1 MVKKRFFIGF
11 NGIFL
16 VLFLDICL
24 LISIRTVDHHGR
36 FESITDKWQTLLYV
50 SGVYVSLLL
59 FEMILFLIMRHR
71 KISRLLDKSYKD
83 LFFRSYFFD
92 KGDSIIKSSS
102 IKLAAKNK
110 RVAVFFWLQIS
121 SKRLLKNS
129 YF

>member
-83 LFFRSYFFD
+83 LFFRSYLFD

>member
-50 SGVYVSLLL
+50 SGVYVSLHFTFREFMLV
-59 FEMILFLIMRHR
+59 FSFL
-71 KISRLLDKSYKD
+71 K
-83 LFFRSYFFD
+83 
-92 KGDSIIKSSS
+92 
-102 IKLAAKNK
+102 
-110 RVAVFFWLQIS
+110 
-121 SKRLLKNS
+121 
-129 YF
+129 

>member
-50 SGVYVSLLL
+50 LGVYVSLLL

-71 KISRLLDKSYKD
+71 KISRLLDSWTSHIRTC
-83 LFFRSYFFD
+83 FFVAIY
-92 KGDSIIKSSS
+92 GDIYVTIFL
-102 IKLAAKNK
+102 IREIL
-110 RVAVFFWLQIS
+110 
-121 SKRLLKNS
+121 
-129 YF
+129 